1 MKQCI
6 MVTFLVAYLCSG
18 AALAKEPSSG
28 CVACHGDEAKLKS
41 LVAFVAPA
49 GGEGEG

>member
-1 MKQCI
+1 MKHCI
-6 MVTFLVAYLCSG
+6 FVTFLVAYLSCG
-18 AALAKEPSSG
+18 AALAKERTSG
-28 CVACHGDEAKLKS
+28 CVGCHSDEAKLKS